1 MFISKDILR
10 QCTLLYEGFERMERS
25 IKSLLGRLFGASAG
39 RKPSSTEP
47 AAVPQQ
53 AGLPANL
60 VTTLKKVE
68 EVLASTEV
76 PGFDID
82 LVTSGVVKR
91 IRLSRDGSK
100 AAIFIDYTGSD
111 PGCYYCKF
119 INWSLWKRLLA
130 DVEAKIKSVGVKEV
144 VFIDWATGAVVEY
157 KGKD

>member
-1 MFISKDILR
+1 
-10 QCTLLYEGFERMERS
+10 MEKSLRS
-25 IKSLLGRLFGASAG
+25 ILGRLFGGTSG
-39 RKPSSTEP
+39 RSPRPAEP
-47 AAVPQQ
+47 GPGLQQ
-53 AGLPANL
+53 AGLPGNIVA
-60 VTTLKKVE
+60 TLRRVE

-82 LVTSGVVKR
+82 LITSGVVKR

-157 KGKD
+157 KEKD